1 MKRKFKKKVFKGMTL
16 IEIIIAIAVLAVMT
30 SVLVI
35 VSQSIQKYLR
45 ASEDIND
52 RVAIQAPIAQAGAG
66 GNNEGEVEIIV
77 YPKSGDTRAT
87 IPLKG
92 NMYSVYDDAEMSEHE
107 KEAGGKLNM
116 KYISNIKT
124 TTVPPGA
131 RPNST
136 TAATTEEPT
145 HELATEEGE

>member
-35 VSQSIQKYLR
+35 VSQSIQRYLR

-52 RVAIQAPIAQAGAG
+52 RVAVQAPVAYAGNG
-66 GNNEGEVEIIV
+66 GTPEGEVEIIV
-77 YPKSGDTRAT
+77 YPKNGDTKAT

-92 NMYSVYDDAEMSEHE
+92 NMFSVYDDAEMSGHE

-124 TTVPPGA
+124 TTVAPGA
-131 RPNST
+131 KPNGT
-136 TAATTEEPT
+136 TATTTEAST
-145 HELATEEGE
+145 QDVNTEEGE

>member
-52 RVAIQAPIAQAGAG
+52 RVAVQAPVAYAGNG
-66 GNNEGEVEIIV
+66 GNPEGEVEIIV

-92 NMYSVYDDAEMSEHE
+92 NMFSVYDDAEMSGHE

-124 TTVPPGA
+124 TTEASSA

-136 TAATTEEPT
+136 TAATTE
-145 HELATEEGE
+145 ASTEEYTS

>member
-52 RVAIQAPIAQAGAG
+52 RVAVQSPIAYAGNG
-66 GNNEGEVEIIV
+66 GTPEGEVEIIV
-77 YPKSGDTRAT
+77 YPKDGDTRAT

-92 NMYSVYDDAEMSEHE
+92 NMFSVYDDAEMSVHE

-124 TTVPPGA
+124 TTEASSA

-136 TAATTEEPT
+136 TAATTE
-145 HELATEEGE
+145 ASTEEYTS

>member
-77 YPKSGDTRAT
+77 YPKSGDTKAT

-92 NMYSVYDDAEMSEHE
+92 NMYSIYDDAEMSEHE

-124 TTVPPGA
+124 TTA
-131 RPNST
+131 TT
-136 TAATTEEPT
+136 TAAST
-145 HELATEEGE
+145 HEVTTEEGE